1 MITNWLIGILRGL
14 TTLLGL
20 TLLSA
25 AIPMVRWGF
34 GNERAHK
41 FTLGG
46 LRVLCRALTLHPLV
60 KGEFSSQPA
69 LYLCN
74 HPSYLDILFAVGQA
88 PSVLVAADEFR
99 SAPFIGWLG
108 RALQTVWVR
117 RKCPVSRSQV
127 RETVVRKVR
136 EGTSV
141 FVFPEGQT
149 TGAHS
154 VQEVKPGLFRTA
166 VDESLPIAFLSI
178 RYSNPAPLY
187 FHTMGPGFFMD
198 WLRHAWHVL
207 CQPQLGV
214 VLKVSAPTYYT
225 CPEQAQEAFYAF
237 HQRHLRQAA

>member
-1 MITNWLIGILRGL
+1 MITNCLIGILRGIA
-14 TTLLGL
+14 TLLGL
-20 TLLSA
+20 TLLSVL
-25 AIPMVRWGF
+25 IPLIRWGF
-34 GNERAHK
+34 GTDRAHK
-41 FTLGG
+41 FTLRG
-46 LRVLCRALTLHPLV
+46 LRLLCRALTLTPRV
-60 KGEFSSQPA
+60 KGEFTRQPA

-127 RETVVRKVR
+127 REIVVRKVK

-149 TGAHS
+149 TGSHS
-154 VQEVKPGLFRTA
+154 VQEVKPGLFRSA

-178 RYSNPAPLY
+178 RYNNPAPLY
-187 FHTMGPGFFMD
+187 FHTLGPGFFMD

-207 CQPQLGV
+207 RQPQLGV
-214 VLKVSAPTYYT
+214 VLKVSAPKYYT
-225 CPEQAQEAFYAF
+225 CPEEAQEAFYAF
-237 HQRHLRQAA
+237 HQRHLRRAA

>member
-1 MITNWLIGILRGL
+1 
-14 TTLLGL
+14 
-20 TLLSA
+20 
-25 AIPMVRWGF
+25 MVRWGF

-46 LRVLCRALTLHPLV
+46 LRVLCRVLTLHPLV

-166 VDESLPIAFLSI
+166 VEESLPIAFLSI

-187 FHTMGPGFFMD
+187 FHTMGPGFFRD

-214 VLKVSAPTYYT
+214 VLKVSVPMYYSS
-225 CPEQAQEAFYAF
+225 PEQAQEAFYAF
-237 HQRHLRQAA
+237 HQRHLRRAA

>member
-1 MITNWLIGILRGL
+1 MITNCLIGILRGFA
-14 TTLLGL
+14 TLLGL

-25 AIPMVRWGF
+25 AIPLVRWSLGTY
-34 GNERAHK
+34 RAHQ

-46 LRVLCRALTLHPLV
+46 LRMLCRALTLHPRV

-74 HPSYLDILFAVGQA
+74 HPSYLDILFAVGQS

-117 RKCPVSRSQV
+117 RKCPVSRSKV
-127 RETVVRKVR
+127 RETVVQKVKD
-136 EGTSV
+136 GTSV

-149 TGAHS
+149 TGAHA
-154 VQEVKPGLFRTA
+154 VQEVKPGLFQSA
-166 VDESLPIAFLSI
+166 VNESLPIAFLSI

-207 CQPQLGV
+207 RQPRLGV

-237 HQRHLRQAA
+237 HQRHLRRAA